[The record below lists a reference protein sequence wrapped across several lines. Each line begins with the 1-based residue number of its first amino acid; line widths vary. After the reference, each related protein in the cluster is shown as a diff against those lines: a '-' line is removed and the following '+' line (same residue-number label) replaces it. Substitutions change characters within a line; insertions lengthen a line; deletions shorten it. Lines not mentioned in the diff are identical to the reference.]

1 MNEPRAASDRIHR
14 RSGRRSQPGRGSGR
28 ISVPTY
34 NERVS
39 PSRRRRTGD
48 PSLDDAMAAAAQ
60 PVGAAS
66 ASLALAPAPPEERD
80 WMRVGPVASPDDP
93 AAPVPVADPAAVEQ
107 RRRDRA

>member
-39 PSRRRRTGD
+39 PSRRRRSGD

-60 PVGAAS
+60 PVGTAFADLDEGPAA
-66 ASLALAPAPPEERD
+66 PEEPD
-80 WMRVGPVASPDDP
+80 WREVGPATSPDDP
-93 AAPVPVADPAAVEQ
+93 AAPVAAPDPAAVEQ
-107 RRRDRA
+107 RK